1 MEEGDPVM
9 FSLEKRQ
16 QRVQNSC
23 GFGDKFVLM
32 LDQEYT
38 ARGSGKEEGKCL
50 DLKFGRR
57 LRAENIGFEPREER
71 WYLKI

>member
-23 GFGDKFVLM
+23 GFGDKFALM

-38 ARGSGKEEGKCL
+38 ARGSGKEEV
-50 DLKFGRR
+50 
-57 LRAENIGFEPREER
+57 NV
-71 WYLKI
+71 